1 MGGVIL
7 QRTPPP
13 LYFLAALII
22 GVGANI
28 LFPLRLGSQDWLV
41 YSGWG
46 MIVAGI
52 LVMPS
57 VLLGFRSASTPFDV
71 RREPTALL
79 VTGPYRLSRNP
90 SYLALLIS
98 YMGIGIVLGNVWMLL
113 TGILAIVLVD
123 VFVVRN
129 EERQLENAFGDTYL
143 AYQSRVR
150 RWL

>member
-1 MGGVIL
+1 ML

-28 LFPLRLGSQDWLV
+28 LFPLRIGSQGWLV

-52 LVMPS
+52 VVMPS
-57 VLLGFRSASTPFDV
+57 VLLRFRGASTPFDV

-98 YMGIGIVLGNVWMLL
+98 YMGIGIVLGNAWMLL

-123 VFVVRN
+123 VFVVRD
-129 EERQLENAFGDTYL
+129 EEQQLEVAFGDNYL
-143 AYQSRVR
+143 AYQSQVR

>member
-1 MGGVIL
+1 MIL

-28 LFPLRLGSQDWLV
+28 LFPLRIGSQDWLV

-57 VLLGFRSASTPFDV
+57 VLLSFRGASTPFDV
-71 RREPTALL
+71 RRDPTALL

-98 YMGIGIVLGNVWMLL
+98 YMGIGIVLGNAWMLL

-129 EERQLENAFGDTYL
+129 EERQLEVVFGDTYL
-143 AYQSRVR
+143 AYKSRVR